1 MNVMSR
7 TASKRILYSIP
18 VIIGSSA
25 LAVALIAPQIAT
37 AQTPDL
43 PSVTTTQLVS
53 WISNSHPVPLS
64 GTVTG
69 VTSFPIPSV
78 SALSKNPSAS
88 LSGSSSASYNIW
100 ENGKGSF
107 RIQSLTT
114 SGETDLYVIP
124 GSVWLWDSSKLT
136 ATKEAIANYGS
147 LGVTSSPNPQVTASS
162 IVSKLSRQATLS
174 VSGTTVVA
182 GRPAYTLSISPN
194 APDSLIGSINISV
207 DAVTHLADQ
216 IQVIPK
222 GSATPAASLGFNTV
236 SFSAQPNSIFD
247 FSPPPGVKV
256 VIPKTQKINGSP
268 RPTSS
273 PATQA
278 KPKIVGTGFDAV
290 VVAHIPTKALSRDGA
305 LLKVLHQVSTSQG
318 TAYEYSNPIFQALIL
333 PNGTIVAGSVSTSR
347 LIKVIGTL

>member
-1 MNVMSR
+1 MNLMSR
-7 TASKRILYSIP
+7 TASKRVLYSIP

-37 AQTPDL
+37 AQSPDL
-43 PSVTTTQLVS
+43 SPVTTTQLVS

-78 SALSKNPSAS
+78 SALSTSPSAS
-88 LSGSSSASYNIW
+88 LSGSSSGTYNVW
-100 ENGKGSF
+100 ANGKGSF
-107 RIQSLTT
+107 RIQSVTT
-114 SGETDLYVIP
+114 SGETDLYVNP

-136 ATKEAIANYGS
+136 ATKESIANYGS
-147 LGVTSSPNPQVTASS
+147 MGVMSSPNPQIAASS

-207 DAVTHLADQ
+207 DAATHVADQ

-222 GSATPAASLGFNTV
+222 GSNSPAASLGFNTL
-236 SFSAQPNSIFD
+236 SFSAQPASIFS
-247 FSPPPGVKV
+247 FSPPPGAKV
-256 VIPKTQKINGSP
+256 VVPNNSQTSGGTQMTGS
-268 RPTSS
+268 T
-273 PATQA
+273 ATQS
-278 KPKIVGTGFDAV
+278 KPQIVGTGFDAV
-290 VVAHIPTKALSRDGA
+290 VVAHIPSKALSSYGA
-305 LLKVLHQVSTSQG
+305 LLKVLPQVSTSQG
-318 TAYEYSNPIFQALIL
+318 PAYEYSNPIFQALIL
-333 PNGTIVAGSVSTSR
+333 RNGTIVAGSVSTSR
-347 LIKVIGTL
+347 LLQVIGTL